1 MNVASVG
8 APAELGV
15 VSWVDGEIVEP
26 GATAFRPEDK
36 GLVGD
41 GVFEAIKVLDGQPFA
56 LRRHLERLLV
66 SARPLGLP
74 VDLDVV
80 RAGVAAVLATDVGRG
95 PRSWLRITVTAGPAG
110 MAKGAAPTAPTV
122 MVATAPM
129 APWGPS
135 ANAVVVPWCRNERGA
150 LAGLKT
156 LSYLE
161 NGLALRHALSHGAD
175 EGIFPNTLG
184 NLCEGSGTNVFVA
197 HEGRLVTPPLGAGC
211 LAGVT
216 RGLLLEWLPEIE
228 EADLPVEVLGSCT
241 EAFLTSTSRDVHPI
255 GAIDGRRLPWVPGP
269 LTLRAMAVFAD
280 CAARHPD
287 P

>member
-1 MNVASVG
+1 VNVAAVG
-8 APAELGV
+8 APADLGI
-15 VSWVDGEIVEP
+15 VSWVDGELVAP
-26 GATAFRPEDK
+26 GAPAFRPEDK

-41 GVFEAIKVLDGQPFA
+41 GVFEAIKLVHGQPFA

-66 SARPLGLP
+66 SARPLGLA

-80 RAGVAAVLATDVGRG
+80 RAGVAAVLETDVARG
-95 PRSWLRITVTAGPAG
+95 PLAWLRITVTAGPAG
-110 MAKGAAPTAPTV
+110 MAKGADPSSPTV
-122 MVATAPM
+122 MVATAPLS
-129 APWGPS
+129 PWGPA
-135 ANAVVVPWCRNERGA
+135 ANVVVVPWCRNERGA

-161 NGLALRHALSHGAD
+161 NGMAVRHALAHGAD

-197 HEGRLVTPPLGAGC
+197 HEGRLVTPPLSAGC

-216 RGLLLEWLPEIE
+216 RGLVLEWVPDIV
-228 EADLPVEVLGSCT
+228 EADLPIDALGACD

-255 GAIDGRRLPWVPGP
+255 GAIDGRRLPAVPGP
-269 LTLRAMAVFAD
+269 LTERAMVTFAE
-280 CAARHPD
+280 CAAATPD